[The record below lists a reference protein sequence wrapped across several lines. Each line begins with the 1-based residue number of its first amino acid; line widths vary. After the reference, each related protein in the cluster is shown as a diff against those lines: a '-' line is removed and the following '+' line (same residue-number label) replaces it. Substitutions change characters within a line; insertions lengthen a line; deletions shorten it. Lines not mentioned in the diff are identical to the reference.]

1 MPLLL
6 FLNLGGLL
14 SAVAIAAAIGVIL
27 ALGPDFVEPAYGD
40 IAISLVVLAV
50 GGAMEFTPLR
60 PRFIYLPLWFIG
72 AGMTI
77 WHTSK
82 LIL

>member
-1 MPLLL
+1 MPLLF

-14 SAVAIAAAIGVIL
+14 SAIVIALAVGAML
-27 ALGPDFVEPAYGD
+27 ALGSEFVPPHYGD
-40 IAISLVVLAV
+40 IAVSLIVLAV

-60 PRFIYLPLWFIG
+60 PRLFHIPLWFIG

-77 WHTSK
+77 WHLSK
-82 LIL
+82 FLL

>member
-14 SAVAIAAAIGVIL
+14 SAVVIAVAIG
-27 ALGPDFVEPAYGD
+27 AMFTLGPALVDPAYGA
-40 IAISLVVLAV
+40 IAISLIVLAV

-60 PRFIYLPLWFIG
+60 PRFLYLPLWSIG
-72 AGMTI
+72 AGMTL
-77 WHTSK
+77 WHVSK